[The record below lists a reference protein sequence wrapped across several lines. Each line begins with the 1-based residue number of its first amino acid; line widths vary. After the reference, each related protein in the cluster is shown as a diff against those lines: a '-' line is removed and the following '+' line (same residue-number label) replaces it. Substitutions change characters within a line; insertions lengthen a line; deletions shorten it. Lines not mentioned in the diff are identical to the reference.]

1 MYTQIVETFV
11 FIEVTLYFKIYLH
24 KFISKYLVFG
34 RPALSSHCFKN
45 NFKLISSVC
54 KENADLLFQM
64 LRQVIL
70 LSIPVV
76 FNFFSF
82 CREDFFPIVRNSYLL
97 WGFLTHR
104 ENFLLIMRKSYMLWE
119 YRSCWENILPLVII
133 SY

>member
-24 KFISKYLVFG
+24 KLISKYLVFG
-34 RPALSSHCFKN
+34 RPALLSHCFKN

-70 LSIPVV
+70 LSIPVF

-82 CREDFFPIVRNSYLL
+82 VVRISSPSWEILTYCEDFLLIVRISYLL
-97 WGFLTHR
+97 WEYLT
-104 ENFLLIMRKSYMLWE
+104 
-119 YRSCWENILPLVII
+119 CCENIFPAGRI
-133 SY
+133 SYPLW

>member
-24 KFISKYLVFG
+24 KLISKYLVFG
-34 RPALSSHCFKN
+34 RPALLSHCFKN

-64 LRQVIL
+64 LRQLIL
-70 LSIPVV
+70 LSIPVF

-97 WGFLTHR
+97 WGFL
-104 ENFLLIMRKSYMLWE
+104 LIVRISYLLWE
-119 YRSCWENILPLVII
+119 YLTCCENIFPAGRI
-133 SY
+133 SYPLW